1 MPKLS
6 KHFHPL
12 SRIPKYPNK
21 LHASAWKER
30 QKLSSDSKA
39 FPLATHSA
47 PLSNINSDISVT
59 WRASLR
65 QEDEGRT
72 GWEIVPL
79 SKLLAVAGK
88 IYQTENQ

>member
-1 MPKLS
+1 MAFVKESTMNWLKLLNNHRRLMPKLS

-72 GWEIVPL
+72 G
-79 SKLLAVAGK
+79 
-88 IYQTENQ
+88 